1 MDTGLRLFAE
11 KGFKATTTKEIARR
25 AGVNEVTLFRIFGSK
40 KALFTAVISER
51 SPVVEVGRSVS
62 FDVDKPV
69 DALLMRNAETVL
81 TILKENR
88 QVLMMVLR
96 DAWRVPRL
104 RSVVSEASVEPGLQM
119 LAGLMEALMDAGRIR
134 RTDPVMAARA
144 LMGMVQSYFLTVH
157 LLAGRT
163 PDAEE
168 DRRMLKG
175 FVTIFLDGL
184 REEVSA

>member
-11 KGFKATTTKEIARR
+11 KGFKATTTKEIAKK
-25 AGVNEVTLFRIFGSK
+25 AGVNEVTLFRTFGSK

-51 SPVVEVGRSVS
+51 SPVVEVERSVS
-62 FDVDKPV
+62 FDVDRPV

-81 TILKENR
+81 SILKENR
-88 QVLMMVLR
+88 EFFMMVLR
-96 DAWRVPRL
+96 DAWRVPKL
-104 RSVVSEASVEPGLQM
+104 RGVMSEAGVEPGLNM
-119 LAGLMEALMDAGRIR
+119 LAGLMEALMDAGKVRK
-134 RTDPVMAARA
+134 TDPAVAARA

-175 FVTIFLDGL
+175 FVAIFLDGL